1 MNKLFSN
8 TKDTIVA
15 SNRILYTPSFFA
27 KSSLLHLQEIG
38 ELTAKRPH
46 VSSPT
51 GLRSYL
57 FFTVVNGSGMLH
69 YQKKRYNLNTGD
81 CVFINC
87 QKAYSHMTTPDDL
100 WSLRWVHFYG
110 PAMTSIHD
118 KYVERGGR
126 PVFTVPSLVPVNT
139 VWTSLMEVAQ
149 GNDYLKDML
158 INQHLSTLLTI
169 IMSESWHP
177 EDRSATPKRKSV
189 GDVREFLDNHSAEKI
204 SLDSLATKFYVDKY
218 YLTKIFKKQYGV
230 SITAYIQQIRITKAK
245 HLLRFSDMTVENIG
259 YEVGIGTPT
268 YFSRVFKEVEG
279 VSPKQYREQW

>member
-1 MNKLFSN
+1 MNQLFSN
-8 TKDTIVA
+8 PKDVVVS
-15 SNRILYTPSFFA
+15 SNQILYTPSSFA

-38 ELTAKRPH
+38 ELIAKRPH
-46 VSSPT
+46 VSSPS

-57 FFTVVNGSGMLH
+57 FFVVINGSGFLH
-69 YQKKRYNLNTGD
+69 YLDRKYDLNTGD
-81 CVFINC
+81 CVFIDC
-87 QKAYSHMTTPDDL
+87 QKLYSHMTSPENL

-110 PAMTSIHD
+110 SAMAAIHD

-126 PVFTVPSLVPVNT
+126 PVFTVPSLDTVNT
-139 VWTSLMEVAQ
+139 VWTSLMEVVQ
-149 GNDYLKDML
+149 GKDYMKDML
-158 INQHLSTLLTI
+158 INQHLSSLLTI

-177 EDRSATPKRKSV
+177 EDRSVAPKRKSV
-189 GDVREFLDNHSAEKI
+189 GDVREFLDNHYAEKI

-230 SITAYIQQIRITKAK
+230 SITAYMQQIRITKAK

-259 YEVGIGTPT
+259 YEVGIGTPA